1 MKTQLSVCS
10 PGPWCEE
17 VTMSSDFRHIR
28 YITDANGVVIADV
41 RYAKDEGQV
50 TNLANANLLMLAN
63 EMAQALLDIY
73 GVLSDHPDAEV
84 GTRKVHFAFER
95 SKGLVNKFLR

>member
-17 VTMSSDFRHIR
+17 ATMSSDLRHIR
-28 YITDANGVVIADV
+28 YITDAEGVVIADV
-41 RYAKDEGQV
+41 RYAKGEEQV
-50 TNLANANLLMLAN
+50 TNLANAKLLHLAN

-73 GVLSDHPDAEV
+73 GVLTDHPDAEI

-95 SKGLVNKFLR
+95 AKGLVNKFSR